1 MYFHLFF
8 VIANLFAGSPTGDFC
23 SAASLLHLHLPCG
36 ESPTSIRSE
45 KDLRLEPTSRGGKRS
60 LLVEGRAEVS
70 RYSSHGLWWGFIKD
84 STFEL
89 LGVAPCTFYFHLWC
103 NSILCFISVKT
114 FSFSQVLSTQTLY
127 LCPSKTHGFHNL
139 SWFSCRWCDVRKIQ
153 VTKAPPLGS
162 LHVSILSTGIPV
174 VLGTM
179 DWRAVDS
186 NMNTTVVKDPLSTAW
201 YTHTSRVQN
210 AAKPNL
216 LYAKNC
222 MLREQA
228 AKTHTNQA

>member
-1 MYFHLFF
+1 MYFHLGIFRDCKPVLENF
-8 VIANLFAGSPTGDFC
+8 PTRDFC

-45 KDLRLEPTSRGGKRS
+45 KDLGLEPTSRGGKRS

-103 NSILCFISVKT
+103 NSIVCFISVKT

-139 SWFSCRWCDVRKIQ
+139 S
-153 VTKAPPLGS
+153 
-162 LHVSILSTGIPV
+162 
-174 VLGTM
+174 
-179 DWRAVDS
+179 
-186 NMNTTVVKDPLSTAW
+186 
-201 YTHTSRVQN
+201 
-210 AAKPNL
+210 
-216 LYAKNC
+216 
-222 MLREQA
+222 
-228 AKTHTNQA
+228 